1 MDTKLALGF
10 PEHVFAEALA
20 LKVSTVG
27 VRPVDAVE
35 QLLTQTLVRNMH
47 DAEVLK
53 LRKPPSAHIHAMYW
67 KDRWA
72 SLAHLAQSGYE
83 TSYVELKF
91 STAADAAVANIV
103 VEGYGVELKSVDY
116 GPAGFMT
123 HRLWSKQL
131 QTQTNHI
138 LRLNLLQVPS
148 SIFSMTIEALDK
160 MPPLEQPFIANPRP
174 GPRPPGFEMDVE
186 GFELV
191 SFDHV
196 LSGKRHF
203 CSCARIAHEKMKSKA
218 TRGGT
223 LSNLMNRLLANV
235 DYREGVCHLCVAD
248 RAGAEAAADLYGDTV
263 PEFVAAYITQMMLT
277 HGMDK
282 ATARSDVQKTLGL
295 SRWVREAEMYGLIK
309 RLFPEEVVLREASP
323 AWLGSQRLDVYLPAL
338 NLALEYQGEQ
348 HYKVVN
354 AFGGEAALQ
363 RNLERDALKKSLCME
378 NGVHLVEV
386 RFDDPLTLPAL
397 RQRLQRFLKSGIV
410 EK

>member
-1 MDTKLALGF
+1 MDSKLALGF
-10 PEHVFAEALA
+10 TERVFAEALA
-20 LKVSTVG
+20 LKTSTAG
-27 VRPVDAVE
+27 ARPVDAVE
-35 QLLTQTLVRNMH
+35 QLLTQALVRNMH
-47 DAEVLK
+47 DAESLK
-53 LRKPPSAHIHAMYW
+53 LCKPPSAHIHAMYR

-91 STAADAAVANIV
+91 STPADAAVAHIV
-103 VEGYGVELKSVDY
+103 VEGYGLELKPVDY

-123 HRLWSKQL
+123 HRLWSKKL
-131 QTQTNHI
+131 KTQTNHI
-138 LRLNLLQVPS
+138 LRLNHLQVPS
-148 SIFSMTIEALDK
+148 SIFSMAIEALGK

-174 GPRPPGFEMDVE
+174 GPRPPGFEMDVD

-203 CSCARIAHEKMKSKA
+203 CSCARLAHEKMKSKG
-218 TRGGT
+218 TNGGT
-223 LSNLMNRLLANV
+223 LSDLMNRLLADV
-235 DYREGVCHLCVAD
+235 EYRKGICHLCVANS
-248 RAGAEAAADLYGDTV
+248 AGAEAAADLYGDAV
-263 PEFVAAYITQMMLT
+263 QEFVAAYITQMMLT

-309 RLFPEEVVLREASP
+309 KLFPEEIILREASP
-323 AWLGSQRLDVYLPAL
+323 AWLGRQRLDVYLPAL

-348 HYKVVN
+348 HYKAVN

-378 NGVHLVEV
+378 NGLHLVEV

-397 RQRLQRFLKSGIV
+397 RQRLQRFLNSGVV